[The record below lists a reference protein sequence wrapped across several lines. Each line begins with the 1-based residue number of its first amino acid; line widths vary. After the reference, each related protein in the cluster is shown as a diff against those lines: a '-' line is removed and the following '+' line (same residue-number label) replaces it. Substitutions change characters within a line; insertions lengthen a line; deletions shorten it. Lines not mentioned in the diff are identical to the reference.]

1 MNTCHSW
8 AQKRIR
14 LTLPPL
20 PTTAQPTPAMRSTA
34 SHSMFPITALLTAL
48 LIGCASQ
55 PQTPTP
61 NSASPQLTHPPTEE
75 SSALLQA
82 DTFDQVWTIIRDTHP
97 DPSINQGSW
106 NEARLTFR
114 ERAIAATTQES
125 FRATLQD
132 MMQTLGDSHF
142 AIIPNAVAGSASA
155 VGGWS
160 GMTVQ
165 VLDGV
170 PIVTRVRTGSPAA
183 AAGIRPGWRVL
194 RSEGDSVDDLL
205 AEIPQPRT
213 ALERSMRDRAVNGF
227 LGGRPGMSP
236 EMDFVDT
243 AGVSHTVRFTFDAP
257 PGELV
262 TLGNLPPMPALCS
275 ARVLEPTEVAAL
287 GVDPAQVGRVG
298 LLTFTIWMPAL
309 TPQIDAA
316 LFGFRDVD
324 ALVIDLRGNPGGI
337 ALMVSG
343 VAGHLLDEPTS
354 LGQMQGRSMR
364 MDFKANPRLVDG
376 SGTRVGTIRA
386 PVAILIDGLSGSTSE
401 MFAGGLVDIG
411 RAEVFGHCTAG
422 AALPATTHPLKN
434 GDILLHAIADFRTP
448 SGISIEGSGICQRIG
463 PAPTASDYA
472 AQPEAE
478 LRDALRWI
486 AAERAQA
493 KPSDSTSSVQE
504 TPK

>member
-1 MNTCHSW
+1 
-8 AQKRIR
+8 
-14 LTLPPL
+14 
-20 PTTAQPTPAMRSTA
+20 MRSA
-34 SHSMFPITALLTAL
+34 APSRLRSSAALLAAFL
-48 LIGCASQ
+48 FGCTSQ
-55 PQTPTP
+55 RHIPP
-61 NSASPQLTHPPTEE
+61 SPDAPSQLMHPPTEE

-106 NEARLTFR
+106 NDARLTFR
-114 ERAIAATTQES
+114 ERAIAATTLES
-125 FRATLQD
+125 FRTTLQD
-132 MMQTLGDSHF
+132 MMETLGDSHF
-142 AIIPNAVAGSASA
+142 AIIPNAVAGSVSA
-155 VGGWS
+155 FGGWS

-165 VLDGV
+165 VLNGV
-170 PIVTRVRTGSPAA
+170 PIVTRVQTGSPAA

-205 AEIPQPRT
+205 AEIPPPRT

-243 AGVSHTVRFTFDAP
+243 SGVSHTVRFTFDAP

-262 TLGNLPPMPALCS
+262 TLGNLPAMPALCS
-275 ARVLEPTEVAAL
+275 ARVLNPEEVSAL
-287 GVDPAQVGRVG
+287 GADPAQVGRVG
-298 LLTFTIWMPAL
+298 LLTFTVWMPAL
-309 TPQIDAA
+309 SSQIDAA
-316 LFGFRDVD
+316 LFGFRNVD

-343 VAGHLLDEPTS
+343 VAGHLLDQPTS

-364 MDFKANPRLVDG
+364 LDFKANPRVVDG
-376 SGTRVGTIRA
+376 SGAQVGTIRG

-448 SGISIEGSGICQRIG
+448 SGISIEGSGVCQRIG

-486 AAERAQA
+486 AAERMQG
-493 KPSDSTSSVQE
+493 KPSDSTPSVQE

>member
-1 MNTCHSW
+1 M
-8 AQKRIR
+8 ARVIIR
-14 LTLPPL
+14 PL
-20 PTTAQPTPAMRSTA
+20 AAMRSA
-34 SHSMFPITALLTAL
+34 APSRLRSSAALLAAFL
-48 LIGCASQ
+48 FGCTSQ
-55 PQTPTP
+55 RHIPP
-61 NSASPQLTHPPTEE
+61 SPDAPSQLMHPPTEE

-106 NEARLTFR
+106 NDARLTFR
-114 ERAIAATTQES
+114 ERAIAATTLES
-125 FRATLQD
+125 FRTTLQD
-132 MMQTLGDSHF
+132 MMETLGDSHF
-142 AIIPNAVAGSASA
+142 AIIPNAVAGSVSA
-155 VGGWS
+155 FGGWS

-165 VLDGV
+165 VLNGV
-170 PIVTRVRTGSPAA
+170 PIVTRVQTGSPAA

-205 AEIPQPRT
+205 AEIPPPRT

-243 AGVSHTVRFTFDAP
+243 SGVSHTVRFTFDAP

-262 TLGNLPPMPALCS
+262 TLGNLPAMPALCS
-275 ARVLEPTEVAAL
+275 ARVLNPEEVSAL
-287 GVDPAQVGRVG
+287 GADPAQVGRVG
-298 LLTFTIWMPAL
+298 LLTFTVWMPAL
-309 TPQIDAA
+309 SSQIDAA
-316 LFGFRDVD
+316 LFGFRNVD

-343 VAGHLLDEPTS
+343 VAGHLLDQPTS

-364 MDFKANPRLVDG
+364 LDFKANPRVVDG
-376 SGTRVGTIRA
+376 SGAQVGTIRG

-448 SGISIEGSGICQRIG
+448 SGISIEGSGVCQRIG

-486 AAERAQA
+486 AAERMQG
-493 KPSDSTSSVQE
+493 KPSDSTPSVQE

>member
-1 MNTCHSW
+1 M
-8 AQKRIR
+8 QFIR
-14 LTLPPL
+14 FHLHPPNQA
-20 PTTAQPTPAMRSTA
+20 PTARRSPRVRA
-34 SHSMFPITALLTAL
+34 SLLTAL
-48 LIGCASQ
+48 LTIATSGCASQ
-55 PQTPTP
+55 PP
-61 NSASPQLTHPPTEE
+61 ASSRTADQPRPPPTEE

-82 DTFDQVWTIIRDTHP
+82 ETFDQVWSIIRDTHP

-106 NEARLTFR
+106 NEARLLFR
-114 ERAIAATTQES
+114 ERAIAATTLES

-165 VLDGV
+165 VIDGAA
-170 PIVTRVRTGSPAA
+170 IVTSVLPGSPAEE
-183 AAGIRPGWRVL
+183 AGIRPSWRVL
-194 RSEGDSVDDLL
+194 RSEGDSIDAVL

-213 ALERSMRDRAVNGF
+213 ALERSTRDRIINAY
-227 LGGRPGMSP
+227 LRGRPGMSP
-236 EMDFVDT
+236 EMEFVDT
-243 AGVSHTVRFTFDAP
+243 AGVSHTARFTFEAP
-257 PGELV
+257 PWEVV
-262 TLGNLPPMPALCS
+262 TLGNLPPMPASCS
-275 ARVLEPTEVAAL
+275 ARVLTPTEIAAL
-287 GVDPAQVGRVG
+287 GVDPAKVGRVG
-298 LLTFTIWMPAL
+298 LLCFTIWMPAL
-309 TPQIDAA
+309 AQQIDAA

-337 ALMVSG
+337 AVMVSG

-354 LGQMQGRSMR
+354 LGQMQGRSIR
-364 MDFKANPRLVDG
+364 LDFKANPRIVDG
-376 SGTRVGTIRA
+376 SGVQVGTIRA

-448 SGISIEGSGICQRIG
+448 SGVSIEGSGVCQRIG
-463 PAPTASDYA
+463 PAPTAGDYA

-478 LRDALRWI
+478 LQDALRWI
-486 AAERAQA
+486 ASELAQT
-493 KPSDSTSSVQE
+493 KPSATTPPTASTSE
-504 TPK
+504 

>member
-1 MNTCHSW
+1 M
-8 AQKRIR
+8 RG
-14 LTLPPL
+14 
-20 PTTAQPTPAMRSTA
+20 PAFDLVCLVA
-34 SHSMFPITALLTAL
+34 VLLVSHAL
-48 LIGCASQ
+48 GCASQ
-55 PQTPTP
+55 SPVPIQTTT
-61 NSASPQLTHPPTEE
+61 QLTHPPVEE

-106 NEARLTFR
+106 NDARLVFR
-114 ERAIAATTQES
+114 ERAIAATTLES

-142 AIIPNAVAGSASA
+142 AILPNAVAGSDSA

-165 VLDGV
+165 VLDGA
-170 PIVTRVRTGSPAA
+170 PIVTRVVPGSPASN
-183 AAGIRPGWRVL
+183 AGIRPGWRVL

-205 AEIPQPRT
+205 AEISPPRT
-213 ALERSMRDRAVNGF
+213 ALERSTRDRVVNMF

-236 EMDFVDT
+236 EMDFMDT
-243 AGVSHTVRFTFDAP
+243 SGVARTARFTFDAP
-257 PGELV
+257 PGEV
-262 TLGNLPPMPALCS
+262 VAFGNLPPMPASCS
-275 ARVLEPTEVAAL
+275 ARVLDSAEIAAL

-298 LLTFTIWMPAL
+298 ILTFTIWMPAL
-309 TPQIDAA
+309 APQIDAA

-343 VAGHLLDEPTS
+343 VSGHLLATPTS

-364 MDFKANPRLVDG
+364 MDFKSNPRFVDG
-376 SGTRVGTIRA
+376 SGEQVGTIDA

-401 MFAGGLVDIG
+401 MFAGGLMDIG

-448 SGISIEGSGICQRIG
+448 SGVSIEGTGVCQRIG
-463 PAPTASDYA
+463 PPPTPSDYA
-472 AQPEAE
+472 ACPEAE
-478 LRDALRWI
+478 LRSALRWI
-486 AAERAQA
+486 AAERAQVKQTA
-493 KPSDSTSSVQE
+493 PPAQDQH
-504 TPK
+504 TPN

>member
-1 MNTCHSW
+1 MCS
-8 AQKRIR
+8 AAPYC
-14 LTLPPL
+14 LLSS
-20 PTTAQPTPAMRSTA
+20 A
-34 SHSMFPITALLTAL
+34 ALLLSL
-48 LIGCASQ
+48 LFGCTPQ
-55 PQTPTP
+55 PKAPPQ
-61 NSASPQLTHPPTEE
+61 SHASPHRTNPPTEE
-75 SSALLQA
+75 SNALLQA
-82 DTFDQVWTIIRDTHP
+82 ETFDQVWTIIRDTHP

-106 NEARLTFR
+106 NEARLMFR
-114 ERAIAATTQES
+114 ERAIAATTLES
-125 FRATLQD
+125 FRTTLQD
-132 MMQTLGDSHF
+132 MMETLGDSHF
-142 AIIPNAVAGSASA
+142 AIIPLAVAGSGSA
-155 VGGWS
+155 IGGWS

-165 VLDGV
+165 VLDGS
-170 PIVTRVRTGSPAA
+170 PIVTSVLPGSPAA
-183 AAGIRPGWRVL
+183 AAGIRPGWRIL
-194 RSEGDSVDDLL
+194 RSEGDSVDELL

-213 ALERSMRDRAVNGF
+213 ALERSMRDRVVNGF
-227 LGGRPGMSP
+227 LQGRPGMSP
-236 EMDFVDT
+236 EMEFVDT
-243 AGVSHTVRFTFDAP
+243 TGVAHTARFTFDEP
-257 PGELV
+257 PGKVV
-262 TLGNLPPMPALCS
+262 TLGNLPPMPASFS
-275 ARVLEPTEVAAL
+275 ARMLENAEVAAL
-287 GVDPAQVGRVG
+287 GVDPARVGRVG

-309 TPQIDAA
+309 APQIDAA

-343 VAGHLLDEPTS
+343 VAGHLLDQPTS

-376 SGTRVGTIRA
+376 SGAQVGTIRA

-448 SGISIEGSGICQRIG
+448 SGVSIEGSGVCQRIG
-463 PAPTASDYA
+463 PPPTASDYA
-472 AQPEAE
+472 AHPEAE

-486 AAERAQA
+486 AAERSQM
-493 KPSDSTSSVQE
+493 KPIEPTSSVQE

>member
-1 MNTCHSW
+1 MPPAASP
-8 AQKRIR
+8 A
-14 LTLPPL
+14 LPDCPKNAASR
-20 PTTAQPTPAMRSTA
+20 TTAFASATRLWLVAAIVAALSTA
-34 SHSMFPITALLTAL
+34 
-48 LIGCASQ
+48 CA
-55 PQTPTP
+55 PQAADQGAG
-61 NSASPQLTHPPTEE
+61 NASPQLTHPPTEE
-75 SSALLQA
+75 SNALLQA

-114 ERAIAATTQES
+114 ERAIAATNLEA

-142 AIIPNAVAGSASA
+142 AIIPSAVAGSASA

-160 GMTVQ
+160 GLTVQ
-165 VLDGV
+165 VIDGS
-170 PIVTRVRTGSPAA
+170 PIVTSVLPGSPAA
-183 AAGIRPGWRVL
+183 AAGIVPGWRVL
-194 RSEGDSVDDLL
+194 RSEGDSLDGLL

-213 ALERSMRDRAVNGF
+213 ALERSTRDRIVNGF
-227 LGGRPGMSP
+227 LRGRPGMSP
-236 EMDFVDT
+236 EMEFVDT
-243 AGVSHTVRFTFDAP
+243 KGVPQTARFTFDSP
-257 PGELV
+257 PGEVV
-262 TLGNLPPMPALCS
+262 TLGNLPPMPAACS
-275 ARVLEPTEVAAL
+275 ARILTANEIDSL
-287 GVDPAQVGRVG
+287 GVDPTTVGRVG

-309 TPQIDAA
+309 AQQIDAA
-316 LFGFRDVD
+316 LFGFRGVD

-354 LGQMQGRSMR
+354 LGQMQGRAMR
-364 MDFKANPRLVDG
+364 MDFKANPRVVDG
-376 SGTRVGTIRA
+376 TGTHVGTIQA

-448 SGISIEGSGICQRIG
+448 SGVSIEGTGVCQRIG
-463 PAPTASDYA
+463 PPPTPSDYA
-472 AQPEAE
+472 ACPEAE
-478 LRDALRWI
+478 LRSALRWI
-486 AAERAQA
+486 ASERAQA
-493 KPSDSTSSVQE
+493 KSTAPPAPVQQS
-504 TPK
+504 PG

>member
-1 MNTCHSW
+1 
-8 AQKRIR
+8 
-14 LTLPPL
+14 
-20 PTTAQPTPAMRSTA
+20 MRSA
-34 SHSMFPITALLTAL
+34 APSRLRSSAALLAAFL
-48 LIGCASQ
+48 FGCTSQ
-55 PQTPTP
+55 RQIPP
-61 NSASPQLTHPPTEE
+61 SPDAPSQLRHPPTEE

-106 NEARLTFR
+106 NDARLTFR
-114 ERAIAATTQES
+114 ERAIAATTLES
-125 FRATLQD
+125 FRTTLQD
-132 MMQTLGDSHF
+132 MMETLGDSHF
-142 AIIPNAVAGSASA
+142 AIIPNAVAGSVSA
-155 VGGWS
+155 FGGWS

-165 VLDGV
+165 VLNGV
-170 PIVTRVRTGSPAA
+170 PIVTRVQTGSPAA

-205 AEIPQPRT
+205 AEIPPPRT

-243 AGVSHTVRFTFDAP
+243 SGVSHTVRFTFDAP

-262 TLGNLPPMPALCS
+262 TLGNLPAMPALCS
-275 ARVLEPTEVAAL
+275 ARVLNPEEVSAL
-287 GVDPAQVGRVG
+287 GADPAQVGRVG
-298 LLTFTIWMPAL
+298 LLTFTVWMPAL
-309 TPQIDAA
+309 SSQIDAA
-316 LFGFRDVD
+316 LFGFRNVD

-343 VAGHLLDEPTS
+343 VAGHLLDQPTS

-364 MDFKANPRLVDG
+364 LDFKANPRVVDG
-376 SGTRVGTIRA
+376 SGAQVGTIRG

-448 SGISIEGSGICQRIG
+448 SGISIEGSGVCQRIG

-486 AAERAQA
+486 AAERMQG
-493 KPSDSTSSVQE
+493 KPSDSTPSVQE